1 MVRLSETFRLE
12 ACGFLLLFLADLFV
26 FDLLRCSFCLLLFK
40 FISRPLADPKQVAV
54 KRKTDS
60 QSKGLKVPVSTRQL
74 LAHGHKRNIP
84 SVQAVAI
91 SDSVVRLAIGK
102 HAYSLSSDDD

>member
-1 MVRLSETFRLE
+1 MVRLSEIIRLE
-12 ACGFLLLFLADLFV
+12 ATGLLLFFLADLFV

-40 FISRPLADPKQVAV
+40 FISRPLADPKQVAI

-60 QSKGLKVPVSTRQL
+60 QSKGLHIPVSTRQL

-91 SDSVVRLAIGK
+91 SDSVVRLAVSK